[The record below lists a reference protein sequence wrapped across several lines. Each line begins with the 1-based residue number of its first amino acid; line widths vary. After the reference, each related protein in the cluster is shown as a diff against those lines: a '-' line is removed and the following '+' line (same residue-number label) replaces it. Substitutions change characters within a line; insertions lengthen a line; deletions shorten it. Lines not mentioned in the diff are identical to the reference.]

1 MLYCVDASVEYVYV
15 VRMPSRGGAVH
26 VVTTQ
31 RHYKG
36 RVYTT
41 HLLRRSFRED
51 GKVRNETL
59 GNLSHLPDAVVD
71 LVRRAL
77 RGEALVPAT
86 ERFEIVASRPHGHVE
101 AVLRAMR
108 RLDFASLLASRPCR
122 EANLVM
128 AMAAARIVAPHTKL
142 ATTRWWHSSTL
153 AEELDVADA
162 DEDDLYRAMDWLLE
176 RQAAIERKL
185 AARHLRSGGL
195 ALYDL
200 TSSYVEGHCCP
211 LAVRGHNRDGK
222 KGKLQVNW
230 GLLTDRRGCPVAV
243 SVFKGDTGDSTTF
256 LPQAD
261 KLRQQFGLRHMV
273 LVGDRGMISMAA
285 IEALRAQHFGWI
297 TALKSSQIRALL
309 NDGALQMDLFDERN
323 LFELEHA
330 DFPGERL
337 VACRNPEL
345 ARRRAHKRASL
356 IAATIAELDKVRA
369 MVARGTLKGT
379 AHIGVRVGRVLN
391 KYKVAK
397 HFKPSIDDASFSFE
411 LLHDKIEA
419 EAALDG
425 LYVIRTGVRQ
435 RLMSADDTVRN
446 YKALTTLERAF
457 RSLKTVDL
465 KVRPIHH
472 HLTDRVRAHIFLCML
487 AYYVEWHMREAWR
500 ELTFADEDQDAKQT
514 RDPVAPAQRSDA
526 ALKKAEAHRLA
537 DGTQAHCFHT
547 LLESLATVVRNTCRV
562 PADNT
567 TATFDV
573 STTPNQLQRRAADLI
588 DAIAP

>member
-1 MLYCVDASVEYVYV
+1 
-15 VRMPSRGGAVH
+15 MPSRGGAIH

-31 RHYKG
+31 RHDKG
-36 RVYTT
+36 RVYTN

-51 GKVRNETL
+51 GKVKNETL

-77 RGEALVPAT
+77 RGEAFVPVG

-108 RLDFASLLASRPCR
+108 RLDFASLLGSRPCR
-122 EANLVM
+122 EADLVM
-128 AMAAARIVAPHTKL
+128 AMVAARIVAPHTKL
-142 ATTRWWHSSTL
+142 ATTRWWHTSTL
-153 AEELDVADA
+153 AEALDVAEA
-162 DEDDLYRAMDWLLE
+162 DEDDLYRAMDWLLQ
-176 RQAAIERKL
+176 RQDGIERKL
-185 AARHLRSGGL
+185 AARHLSSGGL

-211 LAVRGHNRDGK
+211 LAARGHNRDGK

-230 GLLTDRRGCPVAV
+230 GLLSDRRGCPVAV
-243 SVFKGDTGDSTTF
+243 SVFDGDVGDSTTF

-261 KLRQQFGLRHMV
+261 RLRQQFGLRHVV
-273 LVGDRGMISMAA
+273 LVGDRGMICKAA
-285 IEALRAQHFGWI
+285 IEELRRQRFGWI
-297 TALKSSQIRALL
+297 TALKSSQIRALID
-309 NDGALQMDLFDERN
+309 DGALQMGLFDERN
-323 LFELEHA
+323 LFEIEHP

-345 ARRRAHKRASL
+345 ARRRAAKRAAL
-356 IAATIAELDKVRA
+356 IAATTAELDKVRD
-369 MVARGTLKGT
+369 MVARRTLKGT
-379 AHIGVRVGRVLN
+379 ADIGVRVGRVLN

-397 HFKPSIDDASFSFE
+397 HFELKIDDASFSFAVR
-411 LLHDKIEA
+411 HDKVAE

-425 LYVIRTGVRQ
+425 LYVIRAGVGR

-446 YKALTTLERAF
+446 YKTLTAVERAF

-472 HLTDRVRAHIFLCML
+472 HLADRVRAHIFLCML

-500 ELTFADEDQDAKQT
+500 EITFADEDQHARQT

-526 ALKKAEAHRLA
+526 ALKKVETHRLA
-537 DGTQAHCFHT
+537 DGSQAHCFHT
-547 LLESLATVVRNTCRV
+547 LLAALATVVRNTCRV
-562 PADNT
+562 PGDRSA
-567 TATFDV
+567 ATFDV
-573 STTPNQLQRRAADLI
+573 ITTPNNLQRRATDLI
-588 DAIAP
+588 DAIEP